1 MRDLFSL
8 ALLLFC
14 MVLMVILYKN
24 NVAFDQT
31 VKEYETQKKA
41 YQVEKEALEKEIRL
55 LKTDLY
61 IMQNGYEGGKE
72 NGKD

>member
-14 MVLMVILYKN
+14 MGLMAILYKN

-31 VKEYETQKKA
+31 VREYELQKKV
-41 YQVEKEALEKEIRL
+41 YQAEKEALEKEIRL
-55 LKTDLY
+55 LKTDIDIL
-61 IMQNGYEGGKE
+61 QNGFEK
-72 NGKD
+72 

>member
-14 MVLMVILYKN
+14 LGLMVILYKN

-31 VKEYETQKKA
+31 VREYELQKKV
-41 YQVEKEALEKEIRL
+41 YQAEKETLEKEIRL
-55 LKTDLY
+55 LKTDIY
-61 IMQNGYEGGKE
+61 ILENGFEGGID
-72 NGKD
+72 GKD

>member
-14 MVLMVILYKN
+14 MGLMVILYKN

-31 VKEYETQKKA
+31 VKEYEMQKRV
-41 YQVEKEALEKEIRL
+41 YQIEKEALEKEIRL
-55 LKTDLY
+55 LKTDLH
-61 IMQNGYEGGKE
+61 IMQYGYEGGKE

>member
-14 MVLMVILYKN
+14 MGLMVILYKN

-31 VKEYETQKKA
+31 VKEYEMQKKV
-41 YQVEKEALEKEIRL
+41 YQTEKEALEKEIRL
-55 LKTDLY
+55 LKTDIDIL
-61 IMQNGYEGGKE
+61 QNGFEK
-72 NGKD
+72 